1 MTTMKISLFALFIA
15 CLIVLSTAI
24 PLKDVSSTSI
34 TVAESNTTPSSER
47 FAVTVSRI
55 DDLLDDDG
63 SLVAE
68 RLMAVIMSFD
78 LHDNELLLNGVPIT
92 LGAQSI
98 EVIQAEVAITSQENV
113 DLDKQFDVG
122 LVTVEVESK
131 AEVVPTEDRNVVLRK
146 INISTRVIEI
156 DGQEVIQTESTEK
169 IFEVKTYAVFEDD
182 EEGLEA
188 IPSDSLPVKQSPCG
202 SRVLSKIEHWWRRTS
217 RLTRIL
223 VGSFCLTFI
232 LGLLT
237 IIIAYTVVPM
247 KSKICNRS
255 YESLADEVI
264 FDQVIYI
271 ADEEK
276 RALMGKEEENK
287 K

>member
-1 MTTMKISLFALFIA
+1 MTTMKTSLFALFIA

-34 TVAESNTTPSSER
+34 TVTESNTTPSSER

-68 RLMAVIMSFD
+68 RLMSVIMSFD

-98 EVIQAEVAITSQENV
+98 EVIQAEVAITSQEKV

-131 AEVVPTEDRNVVLRK
+131 AEAIQTEDQNVVLRR
-146 INISTRVIEI
+146 INVSTRVIEI

-182 EEGLEA
+182 EEGFEA
-188 IPSDSLPVKQSPCG
+188 IPSGSLPVKSSCG
-202 SRVLSKIEHWWRRTS
+202 SRAVSKIKHWWRRTS

-237 IIIAYTVVPM
+237 IVIAYTVVLI
-247 KSKICNRS
+247 KGKVCHRS
-255 YESLADEVI
+255 YESLADEII

-276 RALMGKEEENK
+276 RALMEKEEENK

>member
-1 MTTMKISLFALFIA
+1 MELTLLCYICTL
-15 CLIVLSTAI
+15 VLSTAI

-68 RLMAVIMSFD
+68 RLMSVIMSFD

-98 EVIQAEVAITSQENV
+98 EVIQAEVAITSQEKV
-113 DLDKQFDVG
+113 DLDKQFDIG

-131 AEVVPTEDRNVVLRK
+131 AEAIPTEDPNVVLRR

-182 EEGLEA
+182 DEGFEA
-188 IPSDSLPVKQSPCG
+188 IPSDSLSVKQSLCG
-202 SRVLSKIEHWWRRTS
+202 SHVFSKIERWWRRTS

-223 VGSFCLTFI
+223 IGSFCLTFI
-232 LGLLT
+232 LSLLT
-237 IIIAYTVVPM
+237 IIVAYTIVF
-247 KSKICNRS
+247 SKGKMCHRS
-255 YESLADEVI
+255 YESLADEII

-276 RALMGKEEENK
+276 KALMEKEEESK